1 MKFSRVVKTT
11 IAVVSLSLALAAPAQ
26 ATDLAGSGASFPD
39 QMIQACKAGFKDA
52 TSHTYQYTSASSGV
66 GQADAKIGKGDFWF
80 SDGIF
85 TTALGKPSTMIHLPI
100 VAGPVAIAYNLPGN
114 AGKTLSL
121 SANTISDIFAGKITK
136 WNDPKIKADSNR
148 VVNRVTYRTKNGVI
162 LKNADG
168 SPKVLREWK
177 ETVRFTLPNRTIQVV
192 YRSDDSGTTENFVNY
207 LKGAPT
213 TSAGWTGSK
222 AFASAIKGTGTS
234 VDAAG
239 NLGRY
244 IGRQKSQGVALE
256 VAKTSGAITYV
267 ETSFAA
273 DNKIPVANVYNAAG
287 TLVSPNTPGAV
298 GAFLGSATAG
308 SEEGTYIFDYKTK
321 DEGAY
326 PISIVSYMIAD
337 TKYASASTA
346 TAVKALANYIL
357 SPACAGTEGS
367 KFGFSVITG
376 KGKTIADNMI
386 AKIGSK

>member
-1 MKFSRVVKTT
+1 MKFSRFVKTT

-52 TSHTYQYTSASSGV
+52 TAHTYQYTSASSGV

-162 LKNADG
+162 LKNANG
-168 SPKVLREWK
+168 TPQILREWK
-177 ETVRFTLPNRTIQVV
+177 ETVRFTLPNRAIQVV

-213 TSAGWTGSK
+213 TSAGWTASK
-222 AFASAIKGTGTS
+222 AFATAIKGTGTS

-273 DNKIPVANVYNAAG
+273 DNKIPVANVFNAAG

-308 SEEGTYIFDYKTK
+308 SEEGTYIFDYTTK

>member
-52 TSHTYQYTSASSGV
+52 TAHTYQYTSASSGV

-148 VVNRVTYRTKNGVI
+148 VVNRVSYRTKNGVI

-168 SPKVLREWK
+168 TPKILREWK
-177 ETVRFTLPNRTIQVV
+177 ETVRFTLPNRAIQVV

-207 LKGAPT
+207 LKGAPST
-213 TSAGWTGSK
+213 DAGWTKSK
-222 AFASAIKGTGTS
+222 AFASAIKGVGTS

-256 VAKTSGAITYV
+256 VSKTSGAITYV

-273 DNKIPVANVYNAAG
+273 DNKIPVANVYNASG

-298 GAFLGSATAG
+298 GAFLGSAQAG

-376 KGKTIADNMI
+376 KGKTVADNMI